1 MALTKSM
8 NGLNSLRDLK
18 KVGFIVPSSNTALE
32 PITVSMGSQVADR
45 VSFHF
50 SRVTVQT
57 LDTDEKSVGQFNT
70 DKMVASAVLL
80 NDADLDAILWNGT
93 SGSWSG
99 RGLQADVTL
108 SAEMDTA
115 TGLPSSTSTLAQI
128 EVLEQY
134 GVKRFSLAGPYVDG
148 PTQGLVN
155 FYKGLGYD
163 VVKTSQMN
171 ERANVAFANTPLSR
185 IKELI
190 READSPEAECIVVAC
205 TNWPVALVIDEMEAE
220 IGKPIYD
227 SICVT
232 LWKALR
238 MVNVKVPIH
247 GWGRLLRDDPTL
259 EKINVALARLLESCS
274 ASRTTFRLDLPE
286 RNCHVDTVC
295 AEACAPGIKQLKLD
309 SSLNQRALGTVQWI
323 ETSRQVLV
331 QGDCKIAKV
340 PPPKALMGVYGV
352 KAQML
357 APLHQGDHLTAWI
370 SVHYVPST
378 REWKEQEI
386 QALESTMED
395 VKKLLIEEN
404 WIS

>member
-1 MALTKSM
+1 MK
-8 NGLNSLRDLK
+8 GVNSLRDLK

-32 PITVSMGSQVADR
+32 PITVSMASQIGDR
-45 VSFHF
+45 ISFHF
-50 SRVTVQT
+50 GRVIVQT
-57 LDTDEKSVGQFNT
+57 LDTDEKSIGQFKT

-99 RGLQADVTL
+99 QGLQADVTL
-108 SAEMDTA
+108 AVEMETA
-115 TGLPSSTSTLAQI
+115 TGLPASTSTLAQI
-128 EVLEQY
+128 EVLEKY
-134 GVKRFSLAGPYVDG
+134 GVKRFAMAGPYVDG

-171 ERANVAFANTPLSR
+171 ERANVAFANTPLST
-185 IKELI
+185 IKDLL

-205 TNWPVALVIDEMEAE
+205 TNWPVALVIDEMEE
-220 IGKPIYD
+220 ELGKPIYD

-232 LWKALR
+232 LWKAMR
-238 MVNVKVPIH
+238 MVGINVPIH
-247 GWGRLLRDDPTL
+247 GWGRLLRNDPTL
-259 EKINVALARLLESCS
+259 AKIDTALANLLESCH

-286 RNCHVDTVC
+286 RNCHVDMVC
-295 AEACAPGIKQLKLD
+295 AEACAPGVKPLKLD
-309 SSLNQRALGTVQWI
+309 PSLNQRALKTVQWL
-323 ETSRQVLV
+323 ETSHRTLV
-331 QGDCKIAKV
+331 QGDCANAEV

-357 APLHQGDHLTAWI
+357 TPLYQGDDLIAWI
-370 SVHYVPST
+370 SVHYIPST
-378 REWKEQEI
+378 REWSEKEI

-395 VKKLLIEEN
+395 VKKLLVEEK